1 MEIHAIISRVNF
13 YNKDNGYSVLLVS
26 LEKNQYQIL
35 KKKSHLIGNKLV
47 VVGNLDRVPL
57 IDEEYTFIGDFT
69 KDANYGLQFK
79 FTEFKRSSLEN
90 SEGLISYLS
99 SELFVGIGIVTAK
112 NIVKELG
119 TDCINKII
127 NDKNCLLSI
136 GIKKSQAD
144 TIYNTLVDNKN
155 SQEAMLFFINNGI
168 SMEMCHRI
176 LNTFGSDAVSIVK
189 ESPYI
194 LMEKIERFGFVKNDA
209 FALRM
214 GIKKDSKIRLLAVM
228 SYVLKN
234 AIYSTGNSYLQRSD
248 LLMYVNKFLEGI
260 TIDEVL
266 YNEVLEEL
274 KIKKVIF
281 ESTDNLI
288 FDYSLYEKERKL
300 ALLITNKLLKQKLD
314 YKQKNIDSAFSL
326 TERAIN
332 IELSELQKTAV
343 KAAFTEPLVIITGG
357 PGTGKTTIVKAILN
371 MYVALHKNNDSVLEG
386 VALLAPTGKASKR
399 LKELTNFNA
408 QTIHKYLG
416 YQGEDY
422 FEYSEENPTD
432 SKLIIIDEASMM
444 DLPLAYQLFSSIRK
458 DAQVIIVGDVDQ
470 LPSVGPGQILKDLID
485 TKEIRTI
492 RLNKIHRQA
501 QDSKIIQLAH
511 SVNEGLIPENF
522 TGKFYDRIFIPSDS
536 DNIIPLINEWVK
548 LAISKG
554 KSLTTDIQV
563 LAPMYRCKN
572 GINELNIELQ
582 NIANPKTNDEELKHL
597 GQTFRINDKVIQLVN
612 RSEKKVM
619 NGDIGIIASYLYKN
633 GEINGVQVQYDFG
646 LVDYTLE
653 ELEDLK
659 LAYSISIHKSQGSEF
674 DIVIMPL
681 SPSFY
686 YMFKRKLIYTAITRA
701 KKMLVLIGDPKTF
714 QKGIGLIEAKRLTI
728 LKDLIISNISGK
740 NVIDD
745 TTSAFKS
752 LGEVE
757 TTLDNLSPY
766 DFLDTPK
773 SKVKKEVNE
782 SELKDNDFLGETEFD
797 LNDF

>member
-1 MEIHAIISRVNF
+1 MEISAIISKVNF
-13 YNKDNGYSVLLVS
+13 YNKDNGYSVLLVT
-26 LEKNQYQIL
+26 LEKNQFQIL
-35 KKKSHLIGNKLV
+35 KKKSHLIGNKLI

-57 IDEEYTFIGDFT
+57 VDEEYTFIGDFV

-79 FTEFKRSSLEN
+79 FNEFKRATLEN
-90 SEGLISYLS
+90 AEGLISYLS
-99 SELFVGIGIVTAK
+99 SDLFTGIGIITAK
-112 NIVKELG
+112 NIVNKLG
-119 TDCINKII
+119 TDCINKIL
-127 NDKNCLLSI
+127 NNKDCLTEI
-136 GIKKSQAD
+136 GIKKAQAKI
-144 TIYNTLVDNKN
+144 IYNTLLENKN

-168 SMEMCHRI
+168 TMEMCHRI
-176 LNTFGSDAVSIVK
+176 LNIFGPDAVTIVK
-189 ESPYI
+189 QSPYI
-194 LMEKIERFGFVKNDA
+194 LMEKIERFGFIKNDA

-214 GIKKDSKIRLLAVM
+214 GIAKDSKVRLLAVM
-228 SYVLKN
+228 SHVLRN
-234 AIYSTGNSYLQRSD
+234 AIYSTGNSYLKRSD
-248 LLMYVNKFLEGI
+248 LLMYVNKFLDGI
-260 TIDEVL
+260 QIDEIL
-266 YNEVLEEL
+266 YSEVLEEL
-274 KIKKVIF
+274 KAKKVIF
-281 ESTDNLI
+281 ETIDNLI
-288 FDYSLYEKERKL
+288 FDYVLYEKEKKL
-300 ALLITNKLLKQKLD
+300 ASLITNKLTKQKLS
-314 YKQKNIDSAFSL
+314 YNQKNIEQAFNS
-326 TERAIN
+326 TEKAIN

-422 FEYSEENPTD
+422 FEHSEDNPTD

-444 DLPLAYQLFSSIRK
+444 DLPLAYQLFSSISK

-522 TGKFYDRIFIPSDS
+522 TNKYYDRIFIPSDS

-548 LAISKG
+548 LAMTKG
-554 KSLTTDIQV
+554 KNLTTDIQV

-582 NIANPKTNDEELKHL
+582 NIANPKVNDEELKHL

-619 NGDIGIIASYLYKN
+619 NGDIGIITSYLYKN

-674 DIVIMPL
+674 DIIILPL
-681 SPSFY
+681 SPSFF

-714 QKGIGLIEAKRLTI
+714 QKGISLIEAKRLTI
-728 LKDLIISNISGK
+728 LKDLIISNLQSK
-740 NVIDD
+740 NIIDD
-745 TTSAFKS
+745 TSSAFKT
-752 LGEVE
+752 LGEME
-757 TTLDNLSPY
+757 TNLDNLSPY
-766 DFLDTPK
+766 DFLDKPTK
-773 SKVKKEVNE
+773 KHKDESDNNVKEN
-782 SELKDNDFLGETEFD
+782 NFLGEKEFD